1 MLGSLYGVPGFGLRG
16 EEFANPL
23 NLIRVMPA
31 EGEEPRHR
39 RLPLIRQPQMEGPIA
54 CAG

>member
-1 MLGSLYGVPGFGLRG
+1 MLGALYGVPGFGLRG
-16 EEFANPL
+16 EGVANPL

-31 EGEEPRHR
+31 EGEEPWHKA
-39 RLPLIRQPQMEGPIA
+39 LHPHPAAAMEGPIA